1 MSNACCE
8 MQLQRLSIDAL
19 FPGVRISSRDEV
31 RLLLVTLPL
40 KKISGYRLAGGVFFL
55 SASALLACS
64 PRDDRIE

>member
-40 KKISGYRLAGGVFFL
+40 KKISGFCLAGGCF
-55 SASALLACS
+55 LLAS
-64 PRDDRIE
+64 LT